1 VLWLEAEL
9 GERGLGK
16 NTDSLELLRPVCD
29 LRRQYGPFSAIKQ
42 AAEQKYAV
50 YEPCAISALSE
61 QDTEVMNEGI

>member
-29 LRRQYGPFSAIKQ
+29 LRRQYGPFSAIKH
-42 AAEQKYAV
+42 AAEV
-50 YEPCAISALSE
+50 RSVRALCHIRAE
-61 QDTEVMNEGI
+61 